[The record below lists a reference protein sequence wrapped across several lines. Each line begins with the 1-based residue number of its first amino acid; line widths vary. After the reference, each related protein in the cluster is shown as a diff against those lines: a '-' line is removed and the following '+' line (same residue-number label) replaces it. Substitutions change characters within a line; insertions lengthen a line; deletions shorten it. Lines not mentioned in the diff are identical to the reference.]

1 MNLDDVF
8 DLSELVSAV
17 NDNAANGGKLTAS
30 LANGRLVLTDNA
42 SGAGTLTVED
52 INSAAA
58 VEALGLDNA
67 AVGNTLTGD
76 RLLAGLG
83 SKLIRNL
90 NGGQGITTPGSITVT
105 DRSGLTATLDF
116 SSAESLD
123 EILTAINGAVD
134 DSTSDTL
141 SLTARYNSL
150 GTGIEVVGPVTW

>member
-1 MNLDDVF
+1 
-8 DLSELVSAV
+8 
-17 NDNAANGGKLTAS
+17 
-30 LANGRLVLTDNA
+30 
-42 SGAGTLTVED
+42 
-52 INSAAA
+52 
-58 VEALGLDNA
+58 
-67 AVGNTLTGD
+67 
-76 RLLAGLG
+76 LLAGLG